1 MSVFSE
7 IWDTQVKQLAEACVT
22 EKRLVEL
29 MSKDK
34 SYNPNEEEKE
44 YMKKI
49 SGKYKDIAGMYYI
62 SDMIWR
68 VEHALTDDRSEH
80 AKLAIAQVYDV
91 LNRPSYFHD
100 VFKENEDDEE
110 WKTRAAL
117 RDGLKKLLYV

>member
-62 SDMIWR
+62 SDMIG
-68 VEHALTDDRSEH
+68 E
-80 AKLAIAQVYDV
+80 
-91 LNRPSYFHD
+91 
-100 VFKENEDDEE
+100 
-110 WKTRAAL
+110 
-117 RDGLKKLLYV
+117 

>member
-68 VEHALTDDRSEH
+68 VEHALADDRSEH

>member
-1 MSVFSE
+1 M
-7 IWDTQVKQLAEACVT
+7 A
-22 EKRLVEL
+22 
-29 MSKDK
+29 
-34 SYNPNEEEKE
+34 
-44 YMKKI
+44 
-49 SGKYKDIAGMYYI
+49 
-62 SDMIWR
+62 
-68 VEHALTDDRSEH
+68 DDRSEH

>member
-34 SYNPNEEEKE
+34 SYNPNKEEKE

-68 VEHALTDDRSEH
+68 VEHALADDRSEH

>member
-34 SYNPNEEEKE
+34 SYKPSEEEKE

-68 VEHALTDDRSEH
+68 VEHALADDRSEH

>member
-68 VEHALTDDRSEH
+68 VEHALADDRSEH

-91 LNRPSYFHD
+91 LNRPSYFQN

>member
-68 VEHALTDDRSEH
+68 VEHALADDRSEH

-100 VFKENEDDEE
+100 VYKENEDDEE

>member
-68 VEHALTDDRSEH
+68 VEHALADDRSEH

-91 LNRPSYFHD
+91 LNRPSYFQD
-100 VFKENEDDEE
+100 VLKENEDDDE